1 MHHSRDRAGLR
12 LLGMA
17 MTGAGLLALA
27 SCGGGN
33 RDRLPPPPKVGKVA
47 PLSSENSAAMG
58 SPERYMTLA
67 AADTMF
73 AIQAS
78 EIAVSRASDSKLRS
92 VADTIARDQLGISAQ
107 LSFAG
112 RRLNLLPSAAVT
124 PRHRAMLDE
133 LRGAGNFD
141 ATYKRQMGE
150 VLGSALSLHRA
161 YASRG
166 SSPTLRPVSA
176 MAAPILGREVAAL
189 RRL

>member
-1 MHHSRDRAGLR
+1 MIYGRTIAGLR
-12 LLGMA
+12 LLGTVLA
-17 MTGAGLLALA
+17 GAGLLALA

-33 RDRLPPPPKVGKVA
+33 RDRLPPPPKIGKVV
-47 PLSSENSAAMG
+47 PLSSENSAALV
-58 SPERYMTLA
+58 SPERYMTMA

-78 EIAVSRASDSKLRS
+78 EIAVTRASDSRLRS
-92 VADTIARDQLGISAQ
+92 VADSIARDQLGISAQ

-112 RRLNLLPSAAVT
+112 RRLNLLPSAAVS

-141 ATYKRQMGE
+141 AAYKRQMGD

-166 SSPTLRPVSA
+166 SSPTLRPVSS
-176 MAAPILGREVAAL
+176 MAAPIIGREVAAL